1 MVSATCIFHA
11 FATAVTEAE
20 ITPTSRDQQTRQIY
34 TCIYLIKSPNLIPA
48 LIYVCSFVPVLAGPK
63 CIVFKIFLL
72 LSSSF
77 TASKYVLCPSSAV
90 GSYLKQCISLTYSAF
105 SEVLACSDFN

>member
-11 FATAVTEAE
+11 FATAVTKADR
-20 ITPTSRDQQTRQIY
+20 TPTSRDQQTRQIY
-34 TCIYLIKSPNLIPA
+34 TCIYLIKKPLVPT
-48 LIYVCSFVPVLAGPK
+48 LIYVCSFVPMLAGPK
-63 CIVFKIFLL
+63 RIAFKIFLL

-77 TASKYVLCPSSAV
+77 TASKYVPCPSSTV
-90 GSYLKQCISLTYSAF
+90 GSYLKQYISLTCSAF